1 MDISEKFVSLEE
13 YRELWL
19 KYFDENGGGEDNDGG
34 TADLMNKD
42 VPKQI

>member
-1 MDISEKFVSLEE
+1 MI
-13 YRELWL
+13 
-19 KYFDENGGGEDNDGG
+19 KYFDENSGGEDNDGG